1 MGGVVVVAHQTG
13 TPVVSSRDIP
23 VRRALVAL
31 TLPVVTTTASRPRAA
46 AEQGGGAL
54 GDQGGSEPVRTAART
69 PP

>member
-1 MGGVVVVAHQTG
+1 M
-13 TPVVSSRDIP
+13 SSRDIP